1 MFWTWRNTMIDTT
14 LLNTNQK
21 EAVLSD
27 DQYLRIIAGAGSGKT
42 RVLTMRIVH
51 LIEDEDVR
59 PYKILAI
66 TFTNKAANEMKER
79 LSNMLEEG
87 NEPRWISTIHSL
99 CVRILREDISV
110 LGYPKNFTIMDADD
124 QKSVVKEAIK
134 QLNLKDSKLTPGE
147 VVGYISNNKTA
158 QIGVEAAKKMAGN
171 FSDDVDKAKIYEY
184 YINRQ
189 KAMFALD
196 FDDLI
201 LKTVTLFSKYP
212 SIVEKWQRRFEFV
225 LVDEFQD
232 IDNLQYKLIRY
243 LTGKNTSLYVVGD
256 PDQTIYT
263 WRGANV
269 DIIMHFEKDF
279 PGSKTIMLNENYR
292 STEAILGVSNSVI
305 QNNQNRLKKEL
316 FTSKKNEDKVIHFG
330 AESEEYEDAWI
341 AGEIQKLHSDG
352 KNYSDIAIL
361 YRSNYLSRGL
371 EKALI
376 DLRIPYIIYGG
387 IRFYERMEVK
397 DALCYL
403 RMIVTNDD
411 LALQRIINRPKR
423 GIGGKTMDNI
433 VEEAR
438 RNNTTMYE
446 VLKRNEIFSGKS
458 KKTMEEFVSMIESW
472 KQIERNNE
480 MPLDKLLEKIIEE
493 SGIKAMCEADEEKK
507 DERLLNLKALQ
518 EDLQNFTNNNPDLH
532 LDEYLQNIA
541 LYTDRENGEKSECV
555 QLMTVHAAKGL
566 EFDTVFVTDLNEGI
580 FPNQRSIEDS
590 KHGMEEERRL
600 AYVAFTRAMNHL
612 YVCEAGGFSFIIQGQ
627 RRTSRFIKEMNADY
641 MVEAAGSFN
650 QRGVITS
657 SKPTKTFKNS
667 FADFM
672 SFQDE
677 ADEIPSPIRVEQP
690 KPSKTKFKKDDVVI
704 HPKFGEGIIIK
715 AKRDMLDIA
724 FSYPYGIKKIAIFPG
739 LKKKGE

>member
-201 LKTVTLFSKYP
+201 LKTVTLFSQYP

>member
-1 MFWTWRNTMIDTT
+1 MIDTT

-201 LKTVTLFSKYP
+201 LKTVTLFSQYP

>member
-1 MFWTWRNTMIDTT
+1 MIDTT

-79 LSNMLEEG
+79 LSKMLEEG

-158 QIGVEAAKKMAGN
+158 QIGVEAAKKMAGH

-184 YINRQ
+184 YVNRQ

-201 LKTVTLFSKYP
+201 LKTVSLFSQYP
-212 SIVEKWQRRFEFV
+212 SIVEKWQRRFEYV

-279 PGSKTIMLNENYR
+279 PNAKTIMLNENYR

-316 FTSKKNEDKVIHFG
+316 FTSKKNADKVLHFG

-341 AGEIQKLHSDG
+341 AGEILKLHQAG

-371 EKALI
+371 EKAMI

-403 RMIVTNDD
+403 RMVVSNDD
-411 LALQRIINRPKR
+411 LALERVLNRPKR

-446 VLKRNEIFSGKS
+446 VLKKNEIFSGKA
-458 KKTMEEFVSMIESW
+458 KKTIEEFVAMVERW
-472 KQIERNNE
+472 KQIEQANQ
-480 MPLDKLLEKIIEE
+480 MPLDKLLETIIEE
-493 SGIKAMCEADEEKK
+493 SGVKAMCEADEEKK
-507 DERLLNLKALQ
+507 DERLLNLKSLQ

-541 LYTDRENGEKSECV
+541 LYTDRENGQKSECV

-580 FPNQRSIEDS
+580 FPNARSIEDS
-590 KHGMEEERRL
+590 RHGMEEERRL
-600 AYVAFTRAMNHL
+600 AYVAFTRAKNHL

-627 RRTSRFIKEMNADY
+627 RRTSRFIKEMNQDY
-641 MVEAAGSFN
+641 MEEAAGSFN

-657 SKPTKTFKNS
+657 SSATKTFKNS

-677 ADEIPSPIRVEQP
+677 ADEIPSPIHVEQP

-704 HPKFGEGIIIK
+704 HPNFGEGVIIK

-739 LKKKGE
+739 LKKKEG